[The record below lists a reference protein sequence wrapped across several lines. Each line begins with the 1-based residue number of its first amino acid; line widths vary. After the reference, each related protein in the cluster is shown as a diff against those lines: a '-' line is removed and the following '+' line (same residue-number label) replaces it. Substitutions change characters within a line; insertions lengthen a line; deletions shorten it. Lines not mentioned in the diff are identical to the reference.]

1 MRVFGLSDVAPG
13 SSYKQFDAHEAMR
26 GLSTKR
32 VEAVGCA
39 TPTLVSCE
47 PNHAFAEAARRA
59 FYDHHPLVIR
69 PDDIWFCIAQG
80 LATHVSLNSEALR
93 SRFVAHE
100 GRKKLVVSRPDFL
113 LGQDNPWPEMFSA
126 FSEQIAQNIPQ
137 LRDIL
142 GVHFSTTTAM
152 ETAAFDLCWMD
163 AFKDYFEY
171 EARCGCGIPQI
182 ILHGTAEDWRSMI
195 PRLQQM
201 AEYGLEEWCAT
212 LVPVLEKI
220 ADTAAGNIDR
230 EFWLSF
236 FRYLAGSGPAELTG
250 WIVTLFPYLIV
261 DWRTGAL
268 GPNEYLSAWRERLE
282 RSLARSSPVGDWMM
296 EMEGPGLGSLPQ
308 SLASAPLRFIDVRDE
323 SKTNLRLVAGMFG
336 VAQAPENN
344 ALSASFGWS
353 VVYDDAEVRSRRQF
367 VEVTF

>member
-1 MRVFGLSDVAPG
+1 MRVFDLSDVDLG
-13 SSYKQFDAHEAMR
+13 SPYKQFDAQEAMR
-26 GLSTKR
+26 GLSTKQ

-39 TPTLVSCE
+39 TSTLVCCE

-59 FYDHHPLVIR
+59 FYDHHPLIIR

-80 LATHVSLNSEALR
+80 FATHVSLNSESLR
-93 SRFVAHE
+93 SQFVAHE
-100 GRKKLVVSRPDFL
+100 GRKTLQVLRPDFF
-113 LGQDNPWPEMFSA
+113 LGQDNPWPELFSE
-126 FSEQIAQNIPQ
+126 FSEQIAQSIPQ
-137 LRDIL
+137 LKDVL
-142 GVHFSTTTAM
+142 GVRFSTTTDM
-152 ETAAFDLCWMD
+152 EAAAFDLCWMD

-171 EARCGCGIPQI
+171 EMRAGCGIPQI
-182 ILHGTAEDWRSMI
+182 ILHGTAEDWSSMV
-195 PRLQQM
+195 PRLQQI
-201 AEYGLEEWCAT
+201 AHYGLEDWCAT
-212 LVPVLEKI
+212 LSPILTKV

-236 FRYLAGSGPAELTG
+236 FRYLASSGPAELTG

-282 RSLARSSPVGDWMM
+282 RSLARGGPVRDWMM
-296 EMEGPGLGSLPQ
+296 ETEGPGLDALPQ
-308 SLASAPLRFIDVRDE
+308 SLASAPLRFVDVRDE

-353 VVYDDAEVRSRRQF
+353 VVYDDVEVQSRRQF
-367 VEVTF
+367 VRPTF

>member
-1 MRVFGLSDVAPG
+1 MRVFDLSDVAPG
-13 SSYKQFDAHEAMR
+13 SPYKQFDAHEAMR

-201 AEYGLEEWCAT
+201 AQYGLEEWCAT

-220 ADTAAGNIDR
+220 ADTAAGNFDR

-250 WIVTLFPYLIV
+250 WIVTLFPYLIF

-282 RSLARSSPVGDWMM
+282 RSLVRGRLDWM
-296 EMEGPGLGSLPQ
+296 EKTEGPGLDALPQ
-308 SLASAPLRFIDVRDE
+308 SLASAPLRFVDVRDE
-323 SKTNLRLVAGMFG
+323 STTHLRLVAGMFG

-353 VVYDDAEVRSRRQF
+353 VVYEDAEVRSR
-367 VEVTF
+367 